1 MAALAY
7 PTAEY
12 LIEDTSRSL
21 DIHILMFP
29 TTQVDDG
36 DTITSQLSVVLDAR
50 WSPDGA
56 PAPVGPSVERTGTG
70 GRDLIIHT
78 GAASTGNL
86 IVMGLP

>member
-1 MAALAY
+1 MAALTH
-7 PTAEY
+7 PTGDSWIQASYGGLEM
-12 LIEDTSRSL
+12 
-21 DIHILMFP
+21 HILQFP
-29 TTQVDDG
+29 ATQVDDG
-36 DTITSQLSVVLDAR
+36 DTITVELSVVYDAR

-86 IVMGLP
+86 IVIGSV